1 VPGIGIQSQL
11 DGYFPNLAPGI
22 LPLIAAL
29 ERHKIAKKASL
40 PRADPQVS
48 DWQISGQIVCG
59 VVTRVTMVVV
69 VLVVLLAGCG
79 DARQLVAQHPGV
91 AGLADPVLASR
102 LPGGRPRAAADPH
115 SLARQLAAAENAV
128 RDRATPPEV
137 VAAAGRLAQLGYLA
151 LVDHPEWDA
160 TVLAEVPGSLRDPIG
175 HNAAAARELHAMAT
189 RLPTT
194 VPAWQIVEPLG
205 VTQLRTCYAEAQQ
218 RFGVPWFV
226 LAAVHLVESRMGRIV
241 GHSSADA
248 QGPMQFL
255 PSTWARYG
263 LGGDVWNNH
272 DAILGAAN
280 YLAANGA
287 ADGTDAG
294 LDKALYH
301 YNNDSRYVRAVRHY
315 GGVMQADERAFL
327 GYHAWQVHYRTTLG
341 EVLLPTGYA
350 AAHPMPVQEWLANHP
365 Q

>member
-1 VPGIGIQSQL
+1 
-11 DGYFPNLAPGI
+11 
-22 LPLIAAL
+22 
-29 ERHKIAKKASL
+29 
-40 PRADPQVS
+40 
-48 DWQISGQIVCG
+48 
-59 VVTRVTMVVV
+59 MVVL

-79 DARQLVAQHPGV
+79 DAQQLVAQHSGA
-91 AGLADPVLASR
+91 AGLPDPVLAST
-102 LPGGRPRAAADPH
+102 LPGKPPRAAADPH
-115 SLARQLAAAENAV
+115 SLARQITAAENAV
-128 RDRATPPEV
+128 RDHATRPDL
-137 VAAAGRLAQLGYLA
+137 VAAAGRLAQLTYLT

-160 TVLAEVPGSLRDPIG
+160 TVLAEVPGSLRDTIWR
-175 HNAAAARELHAMAT
+175 NAAAARELRAMAT
-189 RLPTT
+189 QLPAT
-194 VPAWQIVEPLG
+194 VPAWQIVEPLEAS
-205 VTQLRTCYAEAQQ
+205 QLRTYYAEAQG

-263 LGGDVWNNH
+263 LGGDVWNNR

-287 ADGTDAG
+287 ADGTDTG
-294 LDKALYH
+294 LDKALYR

-315 GGVMQADERAFL
+315 AGVMQANERAFF
-327 GYHAWQVHYRTTLG
+327 GYHAWQVYYRTTLG

-350 AAHPMPVQEWLANHP
+350 AAHPMPVQKWLGNHP

>member
-1 VPGIGIQSQL
+1 
-11 DGYFPNLAPGI
+11 
-22 LPLIAAL
+22 
-29 ERHKIAKKASL
+29 
-40 PRADPQVS
+40 
-48 DWQISGQIVCG
+48 
-59 VVTRVTMVVV
+59 MVVL
-69 VLVVLLAGCG
+69 VLVVLLAGCEDVQQPVG
-79 DARQLVAQHPGV
+79 QHPGA
-91 AGLADPVLASR
+91 AGLADPVLALT
-102 LPGGRPRAAADPH
+102 LPGGRPRVAADPH
-115 SLARQLAAAENAV
+115 SLARQVAAAENAV
-128 RDRATPPEV
+128 RDRATSPEL
-137 VAAAGRLAQLGYLA
+137 VAAAGRLAQAAYLA

-160 TVLAEVPGSLRDPIG
+160 TVLVEVPGSVRDTIG
-175 HNAAAARELHAMAT
+175 RNVAAARELRAMAT
-189 RLPTT
+189 RVPTT
-194 VPAWQIVEPLG
+194 VPAWQVVEPLG
-205 VTQLRTCYAEAQQ
+205 VTQLQTCYAEAQR

-280 YLAANGA
+280 YLAAQGA

-294 LDKALYH
+294 LDKALYR

-315 GGVMQADERAFL
+315 AWVMQADERAFL
-327 GYHAWQVHYRTTLG
+327 GYHAWQVYYRTTLG

-350 AAHPMPVQEWLANHP
+350 AAQTVPVQEWLANHP

>member
-1 VPGIGIQSQL
+1 M
-11 DGYFPNLAPGI
+11 
-22 LPLIAAL
+22 PLWPIAY
-29 ERHKIAKKASL
+29 
-40 PRADPQVS
+40 
-48 DWQISGQIVCG
+48 GF
-59 VVTRVTMVVV
+59 VTRVAMVVL
-69 VLVVLLAGCG
+69 VLVVLLAGCE
-79 DARQLVAQHPGV
+79 DVQQPVAQHPTV
-91 AGLADPVLASR
+91 AGLADPVLAST

-115 SLARQLAAAENAV
+115 SLARQIATAENAV
-128 RDRATPPEV
+128 RDRATSPEL
-137 VAAAGRLAQLGYLA
+137 VAAAGRLAQAGYLT

-175 HNAAAARELHAMAT
+175 RNAAAARELRAMAT

-205 VTQLRTCYAEAQQ
+205 VTQLRTCYAEAQR

-255 PSTWARYG
+255 PSTWAHHG

-294 LDKALYH
+294 LDKALYR

-315 GGVMQADERAFL
+315 AWVMQADERAFL
-327 GYHAWQVHYRTTLG
+327 GYHAWQVYYRTTLG

-350 AAHPMPVQEWLANHP
+350 AAHPMPVQEWLTNHP

>member
-1 VPGIGIQSQL
+1 
-11 DGYFPNLAPGI
+11 
-22 LPLIAAL
+22 
-29 ERHKIAKKASL
+29 
-40 PRADPQVS
+40 
-48 DWQISGQIVCG
+48 
-59 VVTRVTMVVV
+59 
-69 VLVVLLAGCG
+69 
-79 DARQLVAQHPGV
+79 
-91 AGLADPVLASR
+91 
-102 LPGGRPRAAADPH
+102 
-115 SLARQLAAAENAV
+115 
-128 RDRATPPEV
+128 
-137 VAAAGRLAQLGYLA
+137 
-151 LVDHPEWDA
+151 
-160 TVLAEVPGSLRDPIG
+160 LRDTIG
-175 HNAAAARELHAMAT
+175 RNAAAARELRAMTT

-194 VPAWQIVEPLG
+194 VPAWQIVEPLDG
-205 VTQLRTCYAEAQQ
+205 TQLRIYYAEAQR

-263 LGGDVWNNH
+263 LGGDVWNNR

-294 LDKALYH
+294 LDKALYR
-301 YNNDSRYVRAVRHY
+301 YNNDIRYVRAVRHY
-315 GGVMQADERAFL
+315 AWVMQADERAFL
-327 GYHAWQVHYRTTLG
+327 GYHAWQVYYRTTAG

-350 AAHPMPVQEWLANHP
+350 AAHTMPVQEWLAAHP

>member
-1 VPGIGIQSQL
+1 M
-11 DGYFPNLAPGI
+11 
-22 LPLIAAL
+22 
-29 ERHKIAKKASL
+29 
-40 PRADPQVS
+40 
-48 DWQISGQIVCG
+48 
-59 VVTRVTMVVV
+59 MVL

-79 DARQLVAQHPGV
+79 DGQQPVVRHPSA
-91 AGLADPVLASR
+91 AGLADVVVAST
-102 LPGGRPRAAADPH
+102 LPGGQPRVAPDPH
-115 SLARQLAAAENAV
+115 SLGRQITAAERAV
-128 RDRATPPEV
+128 RDGAISPGL
-137 VAAAGRLAQLGYLA
+137 VAAAGRLAQAGYLT

-160 TVLAEVPGSLRDPIG
+160 AVLAEVPGSLRDPIWR
-175 HNAAAARELHAMAT
+175 NAAAARELRAMAT
-189 RLPTT
+189 WLPTT

-205 VTQLRTCYAEAQQ
+205 VTQLRTYYAEAQR

-226 LAAVHLVESRMGRIV
+226 LAAVHLVESRMGRVV

-255 PSTWARYG
+255 PDTWARYG
-263 LGGDVWNNH
+263 LGGDVWNNQ

-294 LDKALYH
+294 LDKALYR

-315 GGVMQADERAFL
+315 ARVMQADERAFL
-327 GYHAWQVHYRTTLG
+327 GYHAWQVYYRTTLG
-341 EVLLPTGYA
+341 QVLLPTGYA
-350 AAHPMPVQEWLANHP
+350 AAHPMPVQEWLTNHP